1 MVRLKDIAER
11 AGVSIMTVSKALRD
25 EHDVSAQT
33 KTRIKLL
40 AQQMGYVPDSTAQGL
55 RMRTTRLFG
64 VAVPAVA
71 DPFFARMVMAIEE
84 RAYERGYDVILA
96 QTLDIPEREEA
107 CIRRFLARRVD
118 GLLLAPV
125 YKISGGAGIYQE
137 ITNRRIPTVLL
148 GPAAPFCAQF
158 PAVECDDLLASAAV
172 TRHLLELGHKRIA
185 FLTGPPGAPWA
196 TQRFE
201 GYRRSL
207 REHGRDVD
215 EKLVFQ
221 AGRSSEAG
229 AEAARQ
235 MLTERCGATAVQAV
249 NDPVAVGCAKTLL
262 KMGLQIPESISI
274 AGFGDILESEYFTVP
289 LTTVR
294 QPKYNLGAAAVTVL
308 HQLLQG
314 KAPET
319 RPLHAE
325 LIVRSSTGIA
335 PASS

>member
-25 EHDVSAQT
+25 EHDVSANT
-33 KTRIKLL
+33 KTRVKLL

-55 RMRTTRLFG
+55 RMGTTRLLG

-71 DPFFARMVMAIEE
+71 DPFFSRMVMAIEE
-84 RAYERGYDVILA
+84 RAYERRYDVVLA
-96 QTLDIPEREEA
+96 QTLDIPEREDA
-107 CIRRFLARRVD
+107 CIRRLLARRVD
-118 GLLLAPV
+118 GMLLAPV
-125 YKISGGAGIYQE
+125 YRISTGTGIYQE
-137 ITNRRIPTVLL
+137 ILNRQIPTVLL

-158 PAVECDDLLASAAV
+158 PAIECDDLLASAAV
-172 TRHLLELGHKRIA
+172 TRHLLGFGHKRIA
-185 FLTGPPGAPWA
+185 FLTGPAGAPWA

-201 GYRRSL
+201 GYRRAL
-207 REHGRDVD
+207 REHGEDVN
-215 EKLVFQ
+215 EKLVFH
-221 AGRSSEAG
+221 AGRSSEDG

-235 MLTERCGATAVQAV
+235 LLTERCGATAIQASS
-249 NDPVAVGCAKTLL
+249 DPVALGCAKMLL
-262 KMGLQIPESISI
+262 KMGFRIPEKVSV
-274 AGFGDILESEYFTVP
+274 AGFGDIPEAEYFTIP

-294 QPKYNLGAAAVTVL
+294 QPKYNLGSAAVSAL

-314 KAPET
+314 KSPDT

-335 PASS
+335 SATP